1 MTDDTQRAL
10 EREYR
15 RLRALERLDQGLAQP
30 KWPSREPLDLEEMA
44 RLQRKWY
51 AKTETPSSSAP
62 SPSLGPPPSIGP
74 IAVFKRLTLWPDRIV
89 LAPGWLSGKQPEERP
104 LTGVRVT
111 VVPGVRPRLFDFGTP
126 QKPYLTISGPGFEWP
141 YDLGLDQVG
150 PARKFAAQ
158 VNATASALDSQAATA
173 TGPSDLVTKLAELAK
188 LRQAGM
194 LTDEEFAAAKARLLL
209 DGEGGAGTLV

>member
-1 MTDDTQRAL
+1 MTDGTQWAL

-15 RLRALERLDQGLAQP
+15 RLRALERIEQGVVRPRGAS
-30 KWPSREPLDLEEMA
+30 KEPVDLEEMA

-62 SPSLGPPPSIGP
+62 SSSLGPPPTLGP
-74 IAVFKRLTLWPDRIV
+74 IAVFKKLTLWPDRIV
-89 LAPGWLSGKQPEERP
+89 LAPGWLAGTQPEERP

-111 VVPGVRPRLFDFGTP
+111 VVPGVRPRLFEFGTP

-141 YDLGLDQVG
+141 YDFGLNQVG
-150 PARKFAAQ
+150 PAREFAAK
-158 VNATASALDSQAATA
+158 VNATASALDSRSATT
-173 TGPSDLVTKLAELAK
+173 TGPSDLVSKLAELAK

-194 LTDEEFAAAKARLLL
+194 LTDGEFAEAKARLLGGGG
-209 DGEGGAGTLV
+209 DGGGALV